1 MQKFRFALF
10 ALIGAGSLFAQAG
23 RRPADAPFNQWSVE
37 VMVGQNKPV
46 RPFTEG
52 YYVSNPERYMFFSEI
67 SHIDI
72 GGRYMLSEHFGLKA
86 DIGLDRFRS
95 VSGSGSL
102 PFDSGSRRIGLQ
114 GVANIGRVLKFESFS
129 GRLGLLAHAG
139 VFISRFKSESARED
153 NGGWILG
160 ITPQVRITDRLAVNM
175 DLSTLYSVR
184 QHLTWDG
191 RPADPTNNLTG
202 MFSTVSVGATWYLGK
217 KDRHADWYT
226 GRK

>member
-1 MQKFRFALF
+1 MKKFRYAFF
-10 ALIGAGSLFAQAG
+10 ALIGSGSVFAQTV
-23 RRPADAPFNQWSVE
+23 PSVADVPFNQWSVE

-52 YYVSNPERYMFFSEI
+52 YYLSNPQRYMFFSEI
-67 SHIDI
+67 SHVDI
-72 GGRYMLSEHFGLKA
+72 GGRYMLSEYFGFKA

-102 PFDSGSRRIGLQ
+102 PFDSKSWRIGLQ

-139 VFISRFKSESARED
+139 VFVSRFKSAGIHED

-175 DLSTLYSVR
+175 DLSALYSVR

-191 RPADPTNNLTG
+191 KPADPTNNLTG
-202 MFSTVSVGATWYLGK
+202 TVSSLSVGATWYLGK
-217 KDRHADWYT
+217 KNKHADWYT
-226 GRK
+226 IRK